1 MVGSAGGTGQNGQMF
16 PSGWSH
22 HSEDQGNTMGS
33 MVTYITVMKLA
44 IRAHLIPIVKLA
56 LVEIKHSDDLLAQL
70 TYYVFFLGF

>member
-1 MVGSAGGTGQNGQMF
+1 
-16 PSGWSH
+16 
-22 HSEDQGNTMGS
+22 MGS

-70 TYYVFFLGF
+70 TYCVFFLGF